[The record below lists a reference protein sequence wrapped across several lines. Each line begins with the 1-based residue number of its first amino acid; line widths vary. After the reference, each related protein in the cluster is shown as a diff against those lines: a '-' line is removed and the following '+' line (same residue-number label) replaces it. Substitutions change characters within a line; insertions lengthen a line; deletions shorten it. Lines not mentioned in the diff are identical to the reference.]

1 MIRIFHNTRFEF
13 LKRWRIAAGLTA
25 AFIAVGLATYATS
38 GGVNYSIEFTG
49 GTLMQVQFK
58 ERPDVGMLRATLDQA
73 GITGAEIQQFGTDL
87 DYTIR
92 ARDEKQVEAQAA
104 GAEGI
109 STRIRSTLEAKY
121 GAGNVTVT
129 RSEAV
134 GPKVGSELRSG
145 AFKAMLLASLFTLIY
160 LAIRFDWRFGLA
172 AVLST
177 AHDILVTLA
186 FIKLL
191 NIEVSL
197 TVVAAILTLL
207 GYSANDTIII
217 FDRVRENLRKGGKR
231 AESLAKVLDR
241 SINETLPRSVMTHA
255 TTLAATLALLFIAG
269 EVIRPFAIVMAFGV
283 FVATFS
289 SIYVAGPILM
299 YIESRFPREATEAA
313 GRAVRAGDSTPPK
326 GNSSSAGG
334 KESSGRTRG
343 GDRLATR

>member
-1 MIRIFHNTRFEF
+1 MLRIFHNTNYGFVRW
-13 LKRWRIAAGLTA
+13 WRIAAGLTI
-25 AFIAVGLATYATS
+25 AFIAAGLVTFGIT

-58 ERPDVGMLRATLDQA
+58 APPDVAKVRATLDGA
-73 GITGAEIQQFGTDL
+73 GITGAEIQQFGTAT

-109 STRIRSTLEAKY
+109 SKSIGTALEQAF
-121 GAGNVTVT
+121 GAGNVTVVRT
-129 RSEAV
+129 EAV
-134 GPKVGSELRSG
+134 GPRVGAELRTG
-145 AFKAMLLASLFTLIY
+145 AAMAMLIASLFTLLY

-191 NIEVSL
+191 HIEVSL

-217 FDRVRENLRKGGKR
+217 FDRVRENLRKPHKGM
-231 AESLAKVLDR
+231 SLGQILDR
-241 SINETLPRSVMTHA
+241 SINETLPRSIMTHA
-255 TTLAATLALLFIAG
+255 TVLAATVALLLLAG
-269 EVIRPFAIVMAFGV
+269 EVIRPFAWVMTFGV

-289 SIYVAGPILM
+289 SIYVAGPLLLW
-299 YIESRFPREATEAA
+299 IESKYPREVGA
-313 GRAVRAGDSTPPK
+313 RVRG
-326 GNSSSAGG
+326 
-334 KESSGRTRG
+334 
-343 GDRLATR
+343 